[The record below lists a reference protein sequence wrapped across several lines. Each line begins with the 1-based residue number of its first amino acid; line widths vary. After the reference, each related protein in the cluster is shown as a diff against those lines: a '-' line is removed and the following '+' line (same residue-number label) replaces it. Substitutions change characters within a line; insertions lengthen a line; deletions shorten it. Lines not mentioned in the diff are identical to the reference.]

1 VSTRALLEELNRLGV
16 KLEVDGDRLRYAGP
30 REAISPELIKRLKAH
45 KTDLLALLQRGEK
58 DMPKDQPTSSISI
71 RPSRWP
77 VECLEAERCFGH
89 QVARLYPLLNQI
101 VGTPQGPGRLWQVFT
116 GHAGV
121 VLDSHPESV
130 RFVRPE
136 EVRPYGQGMEPKER

>member
-1 VSTRALLEELNRLGV
+1 MSIQALLTELDQLGV
-16 KLEVDGDRLRYAGP
+16 KLEADGDRPLYGGP
-30 REAISPELIKRLKAH
+30 QAAMSPVLIERLKAH

-77 VECLEAERCFGH
+77 VECLEAERRFSHCA
-89 QVARLYPLLNQI
+89 ARLYPLLNQV
-101 VGTPQGPGRLWQVFT
+101 VGTSQGPGRLWQVFT
-116 GHAGV
+116 GQAGV